1 MHMAV
6 SNFLCIVQHVILHF
20 VFLWLRALRLPF
32 FLYIPLPQGSEP
44 RLPSIYFLVVV
55 VFAVCCLGF
64 GCGLDCGLDTLVK
77 YFHSSKTLV
86 AGHVYRQDSFV
97 SFSRGIV
104 HKCTP
109 NLSHRERRD

>member
-1 MHMAV
+1 MHAHGCLQFSMYCSARY
-6 SNFLCIVQHVILHF
+6 STFCFSLAARSSASILS
-20 VFLWLRALRLPF
+20 
-32 FLYIPLPQGSEP
+32 LYSLTPGLGAA
-44 RLPSIYFLVVV
+44 PSFDL
-55 VFAVCCLGF
+55 FSCCGCVCCLGF